1 VPKHRD
7 ASAAPSQVPDV
18 QRWDVERPFG
28 GGRGE
33 ARVAACLDGQET
45 IAPSSLLAGGSHR
58 AQETLRAMNRDRD
71 KKATGGRIVG
81 VTGART
87 IERQQAAFSVRSGGH
102 DEAVLGYS
110 RRARPKHR
118 FVTSSQSFTHFASMK
133 ASILLGGLAL
143 VGEVVGSGR

>member
-1 VPKHRD
+1 VQKLQG
-7 ASAAPSQVPDV
+7 ASAAPSQVQGVPRSDV
-18 QRWDVERPFG
+18 DRPLD

-33 ARVAACLDGQET
+33 AREAACLDGQET

-87 IERQQAAFSVRSGGH
+87 IERQQAAFSVRGGGQ
-102 DEAVLGYS
+102 DEAVLG
-110 RRARPKHR
+110 
-118 FVTSSQSFTHFASMK
+118 
-133 ASILLGGLAL
+133 
-143 VGEVVGSGR
+143 